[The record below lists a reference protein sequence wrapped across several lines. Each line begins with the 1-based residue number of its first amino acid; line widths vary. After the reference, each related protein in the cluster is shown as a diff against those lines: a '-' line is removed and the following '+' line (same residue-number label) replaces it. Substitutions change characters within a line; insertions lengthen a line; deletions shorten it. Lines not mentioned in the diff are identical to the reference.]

1 MKIGLFF
8 QEITFIIE
16 FPGSNFLQP
25 PFFIGGKLDV
35 QVANLI
41 LATVNF
47 EPGRYLTQH
56 AICHTIIIRL

>member
-8 QEITFIIE
+8 QEITFITE
-16 FPGSNFLQP
+16 FPGSNLLQP
-25 PFFIGGKLDV
+25 KFFIGGELDV

-47 EPGRYLTQH
+47 EPRRYLTQH
-56 AICHTIIIRL
+56 AICHTMIIWL